1 MLKPDFDKC
10 TERATELLYK
20 QEISD
25 RILNIAA
32 LNYDKKILFESI
44 QTYCQYVKAPLDIF
58 LSSRKD
64 VLRDGCTLFDKQSGY
79 YIVLYNS
86 EITHFEH
93 RNWTLGHEIGH
104 IYLEHTKD
112 DDLEEI
118 EAHFFASQLFMPE
131 YSLYMMSQEYGR
143 VSAEDI
149 VEIFGVSDEAAR
161 KRIHTMKRKTSFRAS
176 KKDREIWHN
185 QKERIDMYFHCK
197 REGRNFR
204 ETLYFWNEMKIEY
217 ERQCRL
223 ESYI

>member
-118 EAHFFASQLFMPE
+118 
-131 YSLYMMSQEYGR
+131 
-143 VSAEDI
+143 
-149 VEIFGVSDEAAR
+149 
-161 KRIHTMKRKTSFRAS
+161 
-176 KKDREIWHN
+176 
-185 QKERIDMYFHCK
+185 
-197 REGRNFR
+197 
-204 ETLYFWNEMKIEY
+204 
-217 ERQCRL
+217 
-223 ESYI
+223 

>member
-1 MLKPDFDKC
+1 
-10 TERATELLYK
+10 
-20 QEISD
+20 
-25 RILNIAA
+25 
-32 LNYDKKILFESI
+32 
-44 QTYCQYVKAPLDIF
+44 
-58 LSSRKD
+58 
-64 VLRDGCTLFDKQSGY
+64 
-79 YIVLYNS
+79 
-86 EITHFEH
+86 
-93 RNWTLGHEIGH
+93 
-104 IYLEHTKD
+104 
-112 DDLEEI
+112 
-118 EAHFFASQLFMPE
+118 MPE

-143 VSAEDI
+143 VTAEDI

>member
-44 QTYCQYVKAPLDIF
+44 QTYCP
-58 LSSRKD
+58 
-64 VLRDGCTLFDKQSGY
+64 LFDKQSGY

-143 VSAEDI
+143 VTAEDI

-176 KKDREIWHN
+176 KKR
-185 QKERIDMYFHCK
+185 
-197 REGRNFR
+197 
-204 ETLYFWNEMKIEY
+204 
-217 ERQCRL
+217 
-223 ESYI
+223 